1 MTIPGVGVWGVMRFT
16 SSCFLTLRM
25 LHTKLD
31 KVWSSS
37 SLEDVNGHQ
46 TKAKGQIQN
55 IKKNPQNDFICN
67 FFYIKNENSLKSRS
81 VCINS

>member
-1 MTIPGVGVWGVMRFT
+1 MKTFYSKMTIPGVGSWGVMRFT

-37 SLEDVNGHQ
+37 SLEEDVNGQQ

-55 IKKNPQNDFICN
+55 IKKIPKIKSFAI
-67 FFYIKNENSLKSRS
+67 FFYKK
-81 VCINS
+81 